1 MQQRI
6 AQARTETQRLLD
18 KAVSYSPQFRKPAQ
32 VEYYR
37 AHIAYL
43 DKRAAGVPCDPPV
56 ANAAKWDTMQCV
68 LDAEARVAQAS

>member
-6 AQARTETQRLLD
+6 AQARAETQRLLD
-18 KAVSYSPQFRKPAQ
+18 KALSYSAPFRKPAQ

-43 DKRAAGVPCDPPV
+43 DQRAAGAMCSPPK
-56 ANAAKWDTMQCV
+56 ADGAKWNTMQCV